1 MDENQQN
8 IAEESESKRR
18 LPLSLYGL
26 SPRDIQEA
34 LDLDRQYQGNQIWEW
49 LVKGATNFEQMS
61 NLSKAERE
69 RLSKLMPSFMSSA
82 IISTQTDETGA
93 TKLAIKLFDGQVVE
107 CVLLKDKD
115 GRGTACLSCQVG
127 CAMGCTF
134 CRTGT
139 MGLVRNLAAEEII
152 EQFIHLRSLGDDIT
166 HIVFMGMGEPMANLG
181 PVVKSIRYFHDP
193 AGLDI
198 GLRRIT
204 ISTCG
209 VAPGILKLAEQKLGV
224 RLAVSL
230 VTADN
235 DQRDLLM
242 PANKAWPLEELRKA
256 LIRYQRIIG
265 KRFTFEYCMIHGIN
279 TDEASAKK
287 LAKYIRDMDVM
298 VNLIPWNP
306 AAELPWETPT
316 MQEINEFT
324 TMLDHM
330 RIPYTRRFSR
340 GRGIN
345 GACGQLAVPLN
356 NVGTDNDTPAMA

>member
-1 MDENQQN
+1 MRQGTIMNEPTTEHETDKEM
-8 IAEESESKRR
+8 KR

-26 SPRDIQEA
+26 SPQDLCTV
-34 LDLDRQYQGNQIWEW
+34 LDLPKLYQGKQVWNW
-49 LVKGATNFEQMS
+49 LVKGAASFKQMTNIS
-61 NLSKAERE
+61 LAERE
-69 RLSKLMPSFMSSA
+69 RLTALMPALASSSVITSQA
-82 IISTQTDETGA
+82 DESGA
-93 TKLAIKLFDGQVVE
+93 TKLAVRLYDGHVIE
-107 CVLLKDKD
+107 CVMLTDKE
-115 GRGTACLSCQVG
+115 GRNTACLSSQVG

-152 EQFIHLRSLGDDIT
+152 EQFMHLRTMGDIT

-181 PVVKSIRYFHDP
+181 PVTKAIRYFHDP

-230 VTADN
+230 VTADSA
-235 DQRDLLM
+235 QRDQLM
-242 PANKAWPLEELRKA
+242 PVNKAWPLEELRKA
-256 LIRYQRIIG
+256 LIHYQHVIG
-265 KRFTFEYCMIHGIN
+265 KRFTFEYCMIHGVN
-279 TDEASAKK
+279 TDEKSARK
-287 LAKYIRDMDVM
+287 LAHYIRDLDV
-298 VNLIPWNP
+298 VLNLIPWNP

-324 TMLDHM
+324 NTLD
-330 RIPYTRRFSR
+330 RLRVSYTRRFSR

-356 NVGTDNDTPAMA
+356 AEK